1 VNNEGGT
8 LTQED
13 NPRSSP
19 SRRQLLTIAGA
30 AMTTVAFSAT
40 LSRTASARAAGSGS
54 GAVAYAESSGGVS
67 LLATGWGGYSNGAIP
82 LDQLSIVDYPGVT
95 AYSYPGALARVYLRP
110 DAARDLLAWLKAFR
124 TNFGTY
130 LRVSE
135 GYRNLDG
142 QEYWWDYYGHNPD
155 YAAEPGTSNHGW
167 GAAVDFVQA
176 DMTSAN
182 LAWLRSTCASYG
194 FAVYAKE
201 NWHFNYTKA
210 YSPVTP
216 APPEVEPDDDGMRVI
231 AAPNRPTA
239 VIGPGYYRTLP
250 SDEFISAA
258 TVLLGEAHVGNERT
272 YDVWKAVA
280 LQGQSIRF

>member
-1 VNNEGGT
+1 

-13 NPRSSP
+13 TAGASP

-30 AMTTVAFSAT
+30 AVATAAFSSS
-40 LSRTASARAAGSGS
+40 LSRGTVARAAVSS
-54 GAVAYAESSGGVS
+54 GAIAYPEASRGMS
-67 LLATGWGGYSNGAIP
+67 LLATAWGGFENGRIP
-82 LDQLSIVDYPGVT
+82 LDELSIIDYPGVV
-95 AYSYPGALARVYLRP
+95 AYSYPGALARVYMRP

-124 TNFGTY
+124 SHFGTY
-130 LRVSE
+130 LRVNE

-142 QEYWWDYYGHNPD
+142 QNYWWDYYGHNPD
-155 YAAEPGTSNHGW
+155 LAAVPGTSNHGW
-167 GAAVDFVQA
+167 GAAIDFVQG

-194 FAVYAKE
+194 FAVYANE

-216 APPEVEPDDDGMRVI
+216 VTPEVEPDDDGMRVI
-231 AAPNRPTA
+231 AAPNRTTA
-239 VIGPGYYRTLP
+239 VIGPGYYRKLP
-250 SDEFISAA
+250 TDEFVSAA
-258 TVLLGEAHVGNERT
+258 TVLLGEAHVGTERM

-280 LQGQSIRF
+280 LQGQSTRF